1 MAAAGAYFYFQ
12 HNNLENIRQ
21 RTREAQEKE
30 RDEAQRILKAGLAE
44 LTDLRRET
52 AREDAKAAS
61 VIELLSALS
70 SPQFILK
77 RPEQARAIAN

>member
-1 MAAAGAYFYFQ
+1 
-12 HNNLENIRQ
+12 
-21 RTREAQEKE
+21 
-30 RDEAQRILKAGLAE
+30 

-52 AREDAKAAS
+52 AREDAKAAN
-61 VIELLSALS
+61 VVELLSALS

>member
-1 MAAAGAYFYFQ
+1 
-12 HNNLENIRQ
+12 
-21 RTREAQEKE
+21 
-30 RDEAQRILKAGLAE
+30 LKAGLAE

-52 AREDAKAAS
+52 AREDAKAAN